1 MPKAYVN
8 PEELRRFAMELKR
21 FNNDLKG
28 EITAIHHRFT
38 KLGETWQDQEH
49 ARFAETFDQMVRTL
63 AKFADAAEKHIPFLL
78 RKAERIQEY
87 LDQR

>member
-1 MPKAYVN
+1 MAKAYVN
-8 PEELRRFAMELKR
+8 PDELRRFAMELKR
-21 FNNDLKG
+21 FNNDLKAELSG
-28 EITAIHHRFT
+28 IHHSFV

-49 ARFAETFDQMVRTL
+49 AKFAEVFDQMVRAL
-63 AKFADAAEKHIPFLL
+63 SKFADAADKHIPFLL